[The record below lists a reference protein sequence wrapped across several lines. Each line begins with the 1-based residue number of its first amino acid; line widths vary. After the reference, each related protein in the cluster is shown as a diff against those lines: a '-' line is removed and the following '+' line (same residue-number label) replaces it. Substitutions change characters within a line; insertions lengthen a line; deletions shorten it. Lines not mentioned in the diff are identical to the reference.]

1 MMVDFWE
8 LGREY
13 NENRFL
19 NGWFVDRYEMIDKKE
34 LNYLLFSLFTE
45 KGSTL
50 FMEELLEYK
59 NKADMLLKIIQLKIV
74 EPEKDKDF
82 KSLERMK
89 LEVERLVLLGSTL
102 MKIKPFLKF
111 GLFKRVLM
119 KVLGNN
125 FLEKVVWSLKF
136 LLNIKKDNVGSVD
149 LLDIF
154 AKIPVGT
161 LTVEENYNFKDFLI
175 FLEKDAS
182 SSYYDGNYSLDLALR
197 AILNSNKKLKS
208 DLMQMQRSWLLK

>member
-1 MMVDFWE
+1 MIVDFWE

-45 KGSTL
+45 KGNTL

-82 KSLERMK
+82 
-89 LEVERLVLLGSTL
+89 
-102 MKIKPFLKF
+102 
-111 GLFKRVLM
+111 
-119 KVLGNN
+119 
-125 FLEKVVWSLKF
+125 
-136 LLNIKKDNVGSVD
+136 
-149 LLDIF
+149 
-154 AKIPVGT
+154 
-161 LTVEENYNFKDFLI
+161 LI

-182 SSYYDGNYSLDLALR
+182 FSYYDGNYSLDLALR

-208 DLMQMQRSWLLK
+208 DLMQMQRTWLLK

>member
-1 MMVDFWE
+1 MIVDFWE
-8 LGREY
+8 AGREY

-19 NGWFVDRYEMIDKKE
+19 NGWFVDRYEMITKKE

-45 KGSTL
+45 KGNSI
-50 FMEELLEYK
+50 FIKELLECK

-82 KSLERMK
+82 KSLERML
-89 LEVERLVLLGSTL
+89 LEVERLLLLSSTF

-111 GLFKRVLM
+111 GLFKRILLR
-119 KVLGNN
+119 VLGNS
-125 FLEKVVWSLKF
+125 FLEKIVWGLKF
-136 LLNIKKDNVGSVD
+136 LLDIKKDWIGSVD
-149 LLDIF
+149 LLDMF

-161 LTVEENYNFKDFLI
+161 LTIEENYNFKDFLI

>member
-34 LNYLLFSLFTE
+34 LNYLLFCLFTE
-45 KGSTL
+45 KGNAV

-59 NKADMLLKIIQLKIV
+59 NKVDMLLKIIQLKIV

-119 KVLGNN
+119 KVLGNS

-136 LLNIKKDNVGSVD
+136 LLNIKKDRVD
-149 LLDIF
+149 CDL
-154 AKIPVGT
+154 
-161 LTVEENYNFKDFLI
+161 
-175 FLEKDAS
+175 
-182 SSYYDGNYSLDLALR
+182 YS
-197 AILNSNKKLKS
+197 NS
-208 DLMQMQRSWLLK
+208 